1 MTKEKLPNTTQPQPQ
16 VVYAAPP
23 THHWFVLLLVA
34 GCAVGITQYLTHLDN
49 EKYRKA
55 LEDTITARMQ
65 KFGDS
70 TQNAGNAVN
79 YDELVK
85 RTASVLGPQ
94 MAAEISRTNGSIQS
108 LALAVG
114 EVKGQIQGLKQP
126 PQGER
131 LSDGSFSTSLEQNR
145 GVKPP
150 LASIDLKYDAKKP
163 GLTGLD
169 GQWRDYKEVFTAGFG
184 EWRTGN
190 DGVRSAI
197 TLKRDVYRDEA
208 KTQKVGPTEP
218 IEIVNAD
225 AYFPTSS
232 IERLAPF
239 PKYGLFIGGAVD
251 SKTGKT
257 NPSILID
264 KYFYRDFMLTTG
276 YVNKGYVL
284 GAKWTFGKQ

>member
-1 MTKEKLPNTTQPQPQ
+1 MSEPVHHPQ
-16 VVYAAPP
+16 
-23 THHWFVLLLVA
+23 WFILLLVA
-34 GCAVGITQYLTHLDN
+34 GGAVGVTQYLTHLDN

-55 LEDTITARMQ
+55 LEDTVTAKMQ
-65 KFGDS
+65 KFGDA
-70 TQNAGNAVN
+70 TQNAGNAVS
-79 YDELVK
+79 YEELVK
-85 RTASVLGPQ
+85 KTAGILGPQ

-131 LSDGSFSTSLEQNR
+131 LSDGSFTTTLEQNR
-145 GVKPP
+145 GSKPS
-150 LASIDLKYDAKKP
+150 LASLDLKYDAKKP

-169 GQWRDYKEVFTAGFG
+169 GKWQDYKEVFTAGFG
-184 EWRTGN
+184 EWRTAN
-190 DGVRSAI
+190 DGVRSAV
-197 TLKRDVYRDEA
+197 TLKRDVYKDDA
-208 KTQKVGPTEP
+208 KTLRVGSSEV

-225 AYFPTSS
+225 AYFSTAN
-232 IERLAPF
+232 IERMAPY
-239 PKYGLFIGGAVD
+239 PKYAIFVGGAVD

-257 NPSILID
+257 NPSFLID